1 MCGEELGELWG
12 SCNRPCEG
20 ARETRETRET
30 FGMCESG
37 MGHLVLPYTLY
48 VCLVTYVFIVI
59 PRVQL
64 LAH

>member
-1 MCGEELGELWG
+1 
-12 SCNRPCEG
+12 
-20 ARETRETRET
+20 
-30 FGMCESG
+30 MCESG